1 MEWHFWRFNLRWSKI
16 IVKKVL
22 QVTPVAQAMVVLTI
36 INQERIR
43 TTRLNRAIPEQ
54 NFCTIRC

>member
-43 TTRLNRAIPEQ
+43 TTRLNRAIP
-54 NFCTIRC
+54 